1 MPRGSPGEPVICFL
15 YLYLPIMSAYVRAV
29 QHYVV
34 ECFIERSFHMRVTIA
49 KKIAHENGMSLEYNN
64 DMRLYILKDE
74 EQGWPDQFF
83 PGSALRTMDNDVFM
97 SFFLR
102 IKD

>member
-1 MPRGSPGEPVICFL
+1 
-15 YLYLPIMSAYVRAV
+15 
-29 QHYVV
+29 
-34 ECFIERSFHMRVTIA
+34 MRVAIA
-49 KKIAHENGMSLEYNN
+49 KKIAQENGMSLEYNN
-64 DMRLYILKDE
+64 DMRLYILQDK

-83 PGSALRTMDNDVFM
+83 PGSVLRVMSSDLFM

>member
-1 MPRGSPGEPVICFL
+1 
-15 YLYLPIMSAYVRAV
+15 
-29 QHYVV
+29 
-34 ECFIERSFHMRVTIA
+34 MRVTVA
-49 KKIAHENGMSLEYNN
+49 KKIAQENGMSLEYNN
-64 DMRLYILKDE
+64 DMRLYILQDK

-83 PGSALRTMDNDVFM
+83 PGSALRTMDNAVFM

>member
-1 MPRGSPGEPVICFL
+1 
-15 YLYLPIMSAYVRAV
+15 
-29 QHYVV
+29 
-34 ECFIERSFHMRVTIA
+34 MRVAIA
-49 KKIAHENGMSLEYNN
+49 KKIAGENGMSLEYDNG
-64 DMRLYILKDE
+64 MRLYILTDK

-83 PGSALRTMDNDVFM
+83 PGSALRTMASHVFM

>member
-1 MPRGSPGEPVICFL
+1 
-15 YLYLPIMSAYVRAV
+15 
-29 QHYVV
+29 
-34 ECFIERSFHMRVTIA
+34 MRVAIA
-49 KKIAHENGMSLEYNN
+49 KKIAQENGMSLEYNN
-64 DMRLYILKDE
+64 DMRLYILQDK

-83 PGSALRTMDNDVFM
+83 PGSVLRVMSNELFM

>member
-1 MPRGSPGEPVICFL
+1 
-15 YLYLPIMSAYVRAV
+15 
-29 QHYVV
+29 
-34 ECFIERSFHMRVTIA
+34 MRVAIA
-49 KKIAHENGMSLEYNN
+49 KKIAQENGMSLEYNN
-64 DMRLYILKDE
+64 DMRLYILQDK

-83 PGSALRTMDNDVFM
+83 PGSVLRIMSNELFM

>member
-1 MPRGSPGEPVICFL
+1 
-15 YLYLPIMSAYVRAV
+15 
-29 QHYVV
+29 
-34 ECFIERSFHMRVTIA
+34 MRVAIA
-49 KKIAHENGMSLEYNN
+49 KKIAQENGMSLEYSNV
-64 DMRLYILKDE
+64 MRLYILQDK

-83 PGSALRTMDNDVFM
+83 PGSALRVMSSDLFM

>member
-1 MPRGSPGEPVICFL
+1 
-15 YLYLPIMSAYVRAV
+15 
-29 QHYVV
+29 
-34 ECFIERSFHMRVTIA
+34 MRVAIA
-49 KKIAHENGMSLEYNN
+49 KKIAQENGLSLEYDNG
-64 DMRLYILKDE
+64 MRLYILKDK

-83 PGSALRTMDNDVFM
+83 PGSALRIMSHDIFM

>member
-1 MPRGSPGEPVICFL
+1 
-15 YLYLPIMSAYVRAV
+15 
-29 QHYVV
+29 
-34 ECFIERSFHMRVTIA
+34 MRVAIA
-49 KKIAHENGMSLEYNN
+49 KKIAQENGMSLEYNN
-64 DMRLYILKDE
+64 DMRLYTLQDK

-83 PGSALRTMDNDVFM
+83 PGSVLRIMSNELFM